1 MSSGQYHKVTH
12 RGHSKSTFVEEGRG
26 VIEKQT
32 KTNRERGVLH
42 VCTFAFFKKKPEI
55 FKMKFYS
62 YSPVFP
68 NDYHD
73 SMKY

>member
-1 MSSGQYHKVTH
+1 ML

-26 VIEKQT
+26 GGGIIEKRT
-32 KTNRERGVLH
+32 KTNRGTRGDVLAC
-42 VCTFAFFKKKPEI
+42 VYVRFLKQNAEI
-55 FKMKFYS
+55 FKVKFYS

-68 NDYHD
+68 INYND